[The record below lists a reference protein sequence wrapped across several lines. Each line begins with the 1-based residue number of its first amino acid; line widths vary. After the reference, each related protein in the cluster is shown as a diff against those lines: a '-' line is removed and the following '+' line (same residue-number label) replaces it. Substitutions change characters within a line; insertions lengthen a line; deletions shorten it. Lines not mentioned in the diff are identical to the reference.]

1 MFVVSNELFVA
12 TENREVFERNFAA
25 SMHGTLTGIP
35 GLIAARLMRPRETDR
50 GYLSVLEFT
59 DETAYS
65 AFRASEAFAAAHNWP
80 DHAPIDHA
88 RLTTYEVHTEIA
100 APNLS

>member
-1 MFVVSNELFVA
+1 MFIVSNELFVSV
-12 TENREVFERNFAA
+12 ESREDFERHFAA
-25 SMHGTLTGIP
+25 SMHGTLTDVP
-35 GLIAARLMRPRETDR
+35 GLLTARLMRPLETER

-59 DETAYS
+59 DEAAYS
-65 AFRASEAFAAAHNWP
+65 AFRGSEAFAAAHNWP

-88 RLTTYEVHTEIA
+88 RLTTYEVHTEIT